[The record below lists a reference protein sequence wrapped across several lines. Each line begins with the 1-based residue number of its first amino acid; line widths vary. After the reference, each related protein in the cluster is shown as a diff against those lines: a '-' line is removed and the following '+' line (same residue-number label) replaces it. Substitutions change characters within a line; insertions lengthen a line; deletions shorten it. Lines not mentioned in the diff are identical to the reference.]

1 LSIIDVEG
9 LTMITLDEIVAQLKA
24 IVGPRRVSTDPID
37 KINYQ
42 HTLAY
47 GAYRALPDVIVRVE
61 SDAAG
66 QHKVAEI
73 LRFANR
79 HKIPIVAKGGVG
91 MGISSPLQGGILLDM
106 LGMDKIIEVNPTLQY
121 VIAEGGASVYA
132 IHHALRRHDLM
143 LPNFGTYGPAVIIG
157 AMINKGGIGYGMT
170 RYGWIAD
177 MVLGL
182 EVILPSGETL
192 RLGALANQGTNF
204 GPFQKWIHLPDLL
217 GLFTLA
223 AGAMGM
229 ITKVCLRA
237 IDGKREWLHDYC
249 YAFRRDQLE
258 QVQRALLEQVRAL
271 VVYDIHFTD
280 RWQYHWPIAEGLYDR
295 RKIPD
300 DGWFFLKTMLMA
312 RDGEELEFKEKRMR
326 RIYQQAGGIDVPE
339 IAERAMGAKAQ
350 QHGLHGW
357 PDWHIMGPDGWC
369 GSVVRHAGMFAVTS
383 KMYPLTCLKE
393 MYDLD
398 EAAKRACG
406 IWDAEHSPQH
416 DSYVTRDLAI
426 KEEYFVFYN
435 PYDDEDVAKMRRWMG
450 MVQQFSNE
458 RGVIWTAP
466 TLSTKGALPYE
477 RLGSLYELIRE
488 IKQLV
493 DPNNI
498 LNPGAL
504 C

>member
-1 LSIIDVEG
+1 ML
-9 LTMITLDEIVAQLKA
+9 TLDEIVGRLKD
-24 IVGPRRVSTDPID
+24 IVGPRLVSTNPID

-61 SDAAG
+61 SDAQGNHALA
-66 QHKVAEI
+66 KI
-73 LRFANR
+73 LSFANEN
-79 HKIPIVAKGGVG
+79 KIPIVAKGGVG
-91 MGISSPLQGGILLDM
+91 MGISSPLKGGILLDM
-106 LGMDKIIEVNPTLQY
+106 LGMDKIIEVNPTMQY
-121 VIAEGGASVYA
+121 IIAEGGASVYA
-132 IHHALRRHDLM
+132 IHDALRQHGLM
-143 LPNFGTYGPAVIIG
+143 LPNFGTYGPAVVIG

-182 EVILPSGETL
+182 EVILANGETI
-192 RLGALANQGTNF
+192 RLGALANQGTTF

-223 AGAMGM
+223 AGSMGM
-229 ITKVCLRA
+229 ISKVCLRA
-237 IDGKREWLHDYC
+237 VEGKREWLHDYC
-249 YAFRRDQLE
+249 YTFRRDQLLKLQE
-258 QVQRALLEQVRAL
+258 ALMQLVKGE

-280 RWQYHWPIAEGLYDR
+280 RWQYHWPMQEGLYDQSQ
-295 RKIPD
+295 IPD
-300 DGWFFLKTMLMA
+300 DAWFFLKTVLMA
-312 RDGEELEFKEKRMR
+312 RDGEELAFKEKRMQ
-326 RIYQQAGGIDVPE
+326 RIYESAGGVDVPE
-339 IAERAMGAKAQ
+339 IAAKAMGAEAQ
-350 QHGLHGW
+350 KHGLHGW
-357 PDWHIMGPDGWC
+357 PDYHIMGPDGWC
-369 GSVVRHAGMFAVTS
+369 GSVVRHSGMFAVTS
-383 KMYPLTCLKE
+383 KMYPLTFLNE

-398 EAAKRACG
+398 EAAKQECG

-435 PYDDEDVAKMRRWMG
+435 PYDDEDVGKLRKWMG
-450 MVQQFSNE
+450 MVQEFSNQ
-458 RGVIWTAP
+458 RGVVWTAP
-466 TLSTKGALPYE
+466 TLGTKGPLPYQ
-477 RLGSLYELIRE
+477 RLTHLYDIVKE

-504 C
+504 Y